1 MFSVCFQSCRM
12 AHQQNGLFLQSLL
25 KAFSVLIFHILLKD
39 VCHGQ
44 PQLIGPSQVLV
55 ARAGD
60 DVILPCHLE
69 PASDVSAKTLE
80 WTRSSLEPRFV
91 YVSRGGQEIEIL
103 KNPSFKGRTSLFVDE
118 LKYGNISLKISKV
131 KFDDIG
137 TYTCYIPE
145 LKKEAFV
152 KLVVASDAAT
162 SPVISL
168 SGIDKNRG
176 GVVLQCESS
185 GWYPEP
191 ELLWLDGEGNLL
203 SAGPTET
210 LRGPDD
216 LYTVSSRV
224 TVEKR
229 HSNNITCRLQQRNT
243 NQSRET
249 HIHVPEDF
257 FEIPSSSPSLII
269 GLVVSLAL
277 CIMLLILSAVV
288 LLLRKRKH
296 MMKTNR
302 RAKDQ
307 TDSGDVQVPLRKTE
321 RELLNTSNSSTKTK
335 KQTSCLSGN
344 ISQAQEEKQKM
355 DSEME
360 RLRNELDST
369 KQQLSGNISQAQEE
383 KQKMKRPRNELDST
397 KQQLQQEKQA
407 AENLKKQL
415 GEKTREMIKSEIEK
429 NEFIQKL
436 TQTLLTLDS
445 KLSESI
451 SQQTESEKKSEINN
465 QLQEVKQTS
474 EKLKNQLENKNPEII
489 VSENEK
495 DEIFQTLMK
504 TFPTLESKLSGNK
517 SQAQEDKQK
526 MERLRNEL
534 DSTKQQLQQEKQAAE
549 NLKKQLGEKNRE
561 LSGNISQ
568 AQEEKQKM
576 ERLRNELDST
586 KQQLSGNISQA
597 QEEKQKMERLNTE
610 LDSTKQQKGDI
621 ILEEVNGHGHYI
633 CLRNTSSEDKMMT
646 GWELKLIKDRELFTY
661 KFQENFTLKAGEGL
675 TLHRFSST
683 RRPYPDNTHLTWKDM
698 SIWNSEDKVKISLI
712 SNTGEEHRLQ

>member
-1 MFSVCFQSCRM
+1 M

-335 KQTSCLSGN
+335 KQTSC
-344 ISQAQEEKQKM
+344 
-355 DSEME
+355 
-360 RLRNELDST
+360 
-369 KQQLSGNISQAQEE
+369 
-383 KQKMKRPRNELDST
+383 
-397 KQQLQQEKQA
+397 
-407 AENLKKQL
+407 
-415 GEKTREMIKSEIEK
+415 MIKSEIEK

-504 TFPTLESKLSGNK
+504 TFPTLESKLSGNI
-517 SQAQEDKQK
+517 SQAQEEKQK

-549 NLKKQLGEKNRE
+549 NLKKQLEEKNRE
-561 LSGNISQ
+561 
-568 AQEEKQKM
+568 
-576 ERLRNELDST
+576 
-586 KQQLSGNISQA
+586 
-597 QEEKQKMERLNTE
+597 
-610 LDSTKQQKGDI
+610 KGDI

-633 CLRNTSSEDKMMT
+633 CLRNTSSEV
-646 GWELKLIKDRELFTY
+646 LLL
-661 KFQENFTLKAGEGL
+661 AC
-675 TLHRFSST
+675 
-683 RRPYPDNTHLTWKDM
+683 
-698 SIWNSEDKVKISLI
+698 
-712 SNTGEEHRLQ
+712 

>member
-1 MFSVCFQSCRM
+1 M
-12 AHQQNGLFLQSLL
+12 A
-25 KAFSVLIFHILLKD
+25 
-39 VCHGQ
+39 
-44 PQLIGPSQVLV
+44 
-55 ARAGD
+55 
-60 DVILPCHLE
+60 
-69 PASDVSAKTLE
+69 
-80 WTRSSLEPRFV
+80 
-91 YVSRGGQEIEIL
+91 
-103 KNPSFKGRTSLFVDE
+103 
-118 LKYGNISLKISKV
+118 GN
-131 KFDDIG
+131 
-137 TYTCYIPE
+137 
-145 LKKEAFV
+145 
-152 KLVVASDAAT
+152 
-162 SPVISL
+162 
-168 SGIDKNRG
+168 
-176 GVVLQCESS
+176 
-185 GWYPEP
+185 
-191 ELLWLDGEGNLL
+191 
-203 SAGPTET
+203 
-210 LRGPDD
+210 
-216 LYTVSSRV
+216 
-224 TVEKR
+224 
-229 HSNNITCRLQQRNT
+229 
-243 NQSRET
+243 
-249 HIHVPEDF
+249 
-257 FEIPSSSPSLII
+257 
-269 GLVVSLAL
+269 
-277 CIMLLILSAVV
+277 MLL
-288 LLLRKRKH
+288 
-296 MMKTNR
+296 T
-302 RAKDQ
+302 
-307 TDSGDVQVPLRKTE
+307 
-321 RELLNTSNSSTKTK
+321 
-335 KQTSCLSGN
+335 
-344 ISQAQEEKQKM
+344 
-355 DSEME
+355 
-360 RLRNELDST
+360 
-369 KQQLSGNISQAQEE
+369 
-383 KQKMKRPRNELDST
+383 
-397 KQQLQQEKQA
+397 
-407 AENLKKQL
+407 
-415 GEKTREMIKSEIEK
+415 MIKSEIEK

-561 LSGNISQ
+561 MIKSEIEKNEFIQKLTQTLLTLDSKLSESISQQTELQSEKKSEINNQLQEVKQTSEKLKNQLENKNPEIIVSENEKDEIFQTLMKTFPTLESKLSGNISQ

-586 KQQLSGNISQA
+586 KQQLQQEKQAAENLKKQLEEKNRELSGNISQA